1 MPMLTHRVAR
11 MSARAQGLSQLA
23 LCGLLCALLQ
33 TGCDTPAEPA
43 SGGGEVSGDLGGARG
58 GSGVAGQGEVGQGE
72 AGQSALLG
80 GYFEGSRYVREG
92 THANVV
98 RTLRFMAL
106 EEEGVARGFDLD
118 GRVSADGEEES
129 CGHGDFTSP
138 EGRAGVDNQLAEL
151 WEAIAPLVGEQAH
164 ALLQNAVNEGRVLLM
179 IELEGL
185 EDLQSDDDLTLRIF
199 KGTLRPEIGTLGVI
213 SPDQS
218 FDLDYGSPISSI
230 SGVKLEDGQL
240 IAGPFDVSV
249 PVTILSLDAVVKLEL
264 GHIQLKI
271 DDEGRME
278 GFITGA
284 VHVPTLTETLI
295 NTDAE
300 QEARLVAPFFERNA
314 DMVKVDGVCTYL
326 SMGLSFE
333 ATRAFVIR
341 DRSKESP

>member
-1 MPMLTHRVAR
+1 MSMLNRPVAR
-11 MSARAQGLSQLA
+11 LNERAQRLA
-23 LCGLLCALLQ
+23 LFTHLCLAGALLQ
-33 TGCDTPAEPA
+33 VVGCEP
-43 SGGGEVSGDLGGARG
+43 STQRGGEGGALSSSG
-58 GSGVAGQGEVGQGE
+58 EMAGSGLAGQVE
-72 AGQSALLG
+72 AGVAAPLG

-92 THANVV
+92 THANIV
-98 RTLRFMAL
+98 RTLRFMEL

-129 CGHGDFTSP
+129 CGHGDFISP
-138 EGRAGVDNQLAEL
+138 EGRTGVDNQLAEL

-185 EDLQSDDDLTLRIF
+185 DDLQDDDDLTLRIF
-199 KGTLRPEIGTLGVI
+199 KGSLRPEIGTLGVI

-218 FDLDYGSPISSI
+218 FDLDYESPISSI
-230 SGVKLEDGQL
+230 SGVRLEGGLL
-240 IAGPFDVSV
+240 IAGPFEVNV

-271 DDEGRME
+271 DEEGRME